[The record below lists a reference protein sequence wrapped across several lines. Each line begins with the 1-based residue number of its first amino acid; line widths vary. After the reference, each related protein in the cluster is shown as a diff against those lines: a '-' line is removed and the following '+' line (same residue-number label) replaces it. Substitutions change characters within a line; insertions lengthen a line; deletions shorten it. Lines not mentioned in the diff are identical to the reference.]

1 MENNIEKNVDE
12 IQENVNVEAAD
23 EAVEKDNATTP
34 KNNFPIWIIPVAVA
48 ILIGIVMAIVFP
60 IVFGGSDDPVYLD
73 YTVTVVDG
81 AGKPMSNVMV
91 KFTTLDGETK
101 TRITEK
107 DGIASLKNV
116 IEGEYKVNLEAG
128 LSDAIVLVKEYT
140 LTKETNSIYAVVRDS
155 KNSIEIYGVVED
167 GTYASSI
174 DAGAHIIPCTAGEI
188 SYYLFYARTPG
199 VYKVA
204 LTSSDEQMTLGY
216 YGMPMFVQSNHCGDG
231 AYDGKSFELIIQDI
245 TTPYIF
251 GIKANE
257 NAIANLTV
265 ERTGDA
271 PFDPNYADWIEVTA
285 EGPFT
290 VCDTT
295 GKTLADVD
303 ISAKNFDITL
313 GSDGYYYTNDGKAV
327 YIRLTTAPGHSY
339 MDEEFNSQLVF
350 GGSLALMAGLVE
362 GQDVGNNIGGY
373 VYDENGNFV
382 NKYRYNQMI
391 ATYLDYVDS
400 TYGVVQL
407 NAELVECIKLHG
419 QSSGWFDPDSY
430 GYLFGNIEVNDD
442 ISWLFLCMVEQ

>member
-1 MENNIEKNVDE
+1 MKRIVNIFVLLFALIVVLTCMASCQDK
-12 IQENVNVEAAD
+12 
-23 EAVEKDNATTP
+23 TP
-34 KNNFPIWIIPVAVA
+34 EPT
-48 ILIGIVMAIVFP
+48 
-60 IVFGGSDDPVYLD
+60 YLD

-91 KFTTLDGETK
+91 KFTTPDGETK

-155 KNSIEIYGVVED
+155 KNSIEIYGAVED

-174 DAGAHIIPCTAGEI
+174 DAGAHIIPCSAGEM

-216 YGMPMFVQSNHCGDG
+216 YGMPMFIQSNHCGDG
-231 AYDGKSFELIIQDI
+231 AYDGKSFELIIRDI

-285 EGPFT
+285 KGPFT

-295 GKTLADVD
+295 GKTLVDVD
-303 ISAKNFDITL
+303 ISAESFDITL

-339 MDEEFNSQLVF
+339 MDEEFKSQLVF
-350 GGSLALMAGLVE
+350 SGSLALMAGLVE

-419 QSSGWFDPDSY
+419 QSSGWFNPDSY
-430 GYLFGNIEVNDD
+430 GYLFGSIEVNDD

>member
-1 MENNIEKNVDE
+1 MKRIVNIFVLLFALM
-12 IQENVNVEAAD
+12 VVL
-23 EAVEKDNATTP
+23 TC
-34 KNNFPIWIIPVAVA
+34 
-48 ILIGIVMAIVFP
+48 MASCQDKRP
-60 IVFGGSDDPVYLD
+60 EPTYLD

-91 KFTTLDGETK
+91 KFTTPDGETK

-155 KNSIEIYGVVED
+155 KNSIEIYGAVED

-174 DAGAHIIPCTAGEI
+174 DAGAHIIPCTAGEM

-199 VYKVA
+199 VYKVE

-295 GKTLADVD
+295 GKTLVDVD
-303 ISAKNFDITL
+303 ISAESFDITL

-339 MDEEFNSQLVF
+339 MDEEFKSQLVF

-400 TYGVVQL
+400 AYGVVQL

>member
-1 MENNIEKNVDE
+1 MKRIVNIFVLLFALM
-12 IQENVNVEAAD
+12 VVL
-23 EAVEKDNATTP
+23 TC
-34 KNNFPIWIIPVAVA
+34 
-48 ILIGIVMAIVFP
+48 MASCQDKRP
-60 IVFGGSDDPVYLD
+60 EPTYLD

-91 KFTTLDGETK
+91 KFTTPDGETK

-155 KNSIEIYGVVED
+155 KNSIEIYGAVED

-174 DAGAHIIPCTAGEI
+174 DVGVHIIPCTAGEM

-204 LTSSDEQMTLGY
+204 LTSSDEQMTIGY

-295 GKTLADVD
+295 GKTLVDVD
-303 ISAKNFDITL
+303 ISAESFDITL

-327 YIRLTTAPGHSY
+327 YIRLTTAPGHRY

-382 NKYRYNQMI
+382 NKYRYNQMLE
-391 ATYLDYVDS
+391 TYLEYVDGR
-400 TYGVVQL
+400 YGVVQL
-407 NAELVECIKLHG
+407 NEELAECIKLHG
-419 QSSGWFDPDSY
+419 ESSGWFNPDGY
-430 GYLFGNIEVNDD
+430 GYLFGNIDVNDE

>member
-34 KNNFPIWIIPVAVA
+34 KNKFPIWIIPVAVA
-48 ILIGIVMAIVFP
+48 ILIGIAMAIVFP
-60 IVFGGSDDPVYLD
+60 IVFGGSDEPVYLD

-91 KFTTLDGETK
+91 KFTTPDGETK

-155 KNSIEIYGVVED
+155 KNSIEIYGAVED

-174 DAGAHIIPCTAGEI
+174 DAGAHIIPCTAGEM

-295 GKTLADVD
+295 GKTLVDVD
-303 ISAKNFDITL
+303 ISAESFDITL

-339 MDEEFNSQLVF
+339 MDEEFKSQLVF

-419 QSSGWFDPDSY
+419 QSSGWFNPDSY
-430 GYLFGNIEVNDD
+430 GYLFGSIEVNDD

>member
-34 KNNFPIWIIPVAVA
+34 KNKFPIWIIPVAVA
-48 ILIGIVMAIVFP
+48 ILIGIAMAIVFP
-60 IVFGGSDDPVYLD
+60 IVFGGSDEPVYLD

-91 KFTTLDGETK
+91 KFTTPDGETK

-155 KNSIEIYGVVED
+155 KNSIEIYGAVED

-295 GKTLADVD
+295 GKTLVDVD
-303 ISAKNFDITL
+303 ISAESFDITI

-419 QSSGWFDPDSY
+419 QSSGWFNPDSY
-430 GYLFGNIEVNDD
+430 GYLFGSIEVNDD

>member
-1 MENNIEKNVDE
+1 
-12 IQENVNVEAAD
+12 
-23 EAVEKDNATTP
+23 
-34 KNNFPIWIIPVAVA
+34 
-48 ILIGIVMAIVFP
+48 MAIVFP
-60 IVFGGSDDPVYLD
+60 IVFGGSDEPVYLD

-91 KFTTLDGETK
+91 KFTTPDGETK

-116 IEGEYKVNLEAG
+116 IEGAYKVNLEAG

-155 KNSIEIYGVVED
+155 KNSIEIYGAVED

-174 DAGAHIIPCTAGEI
+174 DAGAHIIPCTAGEM

-295 GKTLADVD
+295 GKTLVDVD
-303 ISAKNFDITL
+303 ISAESFDITL
-313 GSDGYYYTNDGKAV
+313 GSDGYYYTADGKAV

-419 QSSGWFDPDSY
+419 QSSGWFNPDSY
-430 GYLFGNIEVNDD
+430 GYLFGSIEVNDD

>member
-12 IQENVNVEAAD
+12 IQENVNVEVAD

-34 KNNFPIWIIPVAVA
+34 KNKFPIWIIPVAVA
-48 ILIGIVMAIVFP
+48 ILIGIAMAIVFP
-60 IVFGGSDDPVYLD
+60 IVFGGSDEPVYLD

-91 KFTTLDGETK
+91 KFTTPDGETK

-155 KNSIEIYGVVED
+155 KNSIEIYGAVED

-174 DAGAHIIPCTAGEI
+174 DAGAHIIPCTAGEM

-290 VCDTT
+290 VCDTI
-295 GKTLADVD
+295 GKTLVDVD
-303 ISAKNFDITL
+303 ISAESFDITL

-339 MDEEFNSQLVF
+339 MDEEFKSQLVF

-373 VYDENGNFV
+373 VYDENGDFV

-419 QSSGWFDPDSY
+419 QSSGWFNPDSY
-430 GYLFGNIEVNDD
+430 GYLFGSIEVNDD

>member
-1 MENNIEKNVDE
+1 MKRIVNIFVLLFALIVVLTCMASCQDK
-12 IQENVNVEAAD
+12 
-23 EAVEKDNATTP
+23 TP
-34 KNNFPIWIIPVAVA
+34 EPT
-48 ILIGIVMAIVFP
+48 
-60 IVFGGSDDPVYLD
+60 YLD

-91 KFTTLDGETK
+91 KFTTPDGETK

-155 KNSIEIYGVVED
+155 KNSIEIYGAVED

-290 VCDTT
+290 VCDNT
-295 GKTLADVD
+295 GKTLVDVD
-303 ISAKNFDITL
+303 ISAESFDITL

-339 MDEEFNSQLVF
+339 MDEEFKSQLVF
-350 GGSLALMAGLVE
+350 SGSLALMAGLVE

-373 VYDENGNFV
+373 VYDENGDFV

-419 QSSGWFDPDSY
+419 QSSGWFNPDGY
-430 GYLFGNIEVNDD
+430 GYLFGSIEVNDD

>member
-1 MENNIEKNVDE
+1 MKRIVNIFVLLFALM
-12 IQENVNVEAAD
+12 VVL
-23 EAVEKDNATTP
+23 TC
-34 KNNFPIWIIPVAVA
+34 
-48 ILIGIVMAIVFP
+48 MASCQDKRP
-60 IVFGGSDDPVYLD
+60 EPTYLD

-91 KFTTLDGETK
+91 KFTTPDGETK

-155 KNSIEIYGVVED
+155 KNSIEIYGAVED

-174 DAGAHIIPCTAGEI
+174 DAGAHIIPCTAGEM

-199 VYKVA
+199 VYKVE

-271 PFDPNYADWIEVTA
+271 PFDPDYADWIEVTA

-295 GKTLADVD
+295 GKTLVDVD
-303 ISAKNFDITL
+303 ISAESFDITL

-339 MDEEFNSQLVF
+339 MDEEFKSQLVF

-400 TYGVVQL
+400 AYGVVQL

>member
-1 MENNIEKNVDE
+1 MKRIVNIFVLLFALM
-12 IQENVNVEAAD
+12 VVL
-23 EAVEKDNATTP
+23 TC
-34 KNNFPIWIIPVAVA
+34 
-48 ILIGIVMAIVFP
+48 MASCQDKRP
-60 IVFGGSDDPVYLD
+60 EPTYLD

-91 KFTTLDGETK
+91 KFTTPDGEIK

-107 DGIASLKNV
+107 DGIVSLKNV

-155 KNSIEIYGVVED
+155 KNSIEIYGAVED

-174 DAGAHIIPCTAGEI
+174 DVGVHIIPCTAGEM

-295 GKTLADVD
+295 GKTLVDVD
-303 ISAKNFDITL
+303 ISAESFDITL

-327 YIRLTTAPGHSY
+327 YIRLTTAPGHRY

-382 NKYRYNQMI
+382 NKYRYNQMLE
-391 ATYLDYVDS
+391 TYLEYVDGR
-400 TYGVVQL
+400 YGVVQL
-407 NAELVECIKLHG
+407 NEELAECIKLHG
-419 QSSGWFDPDSY
+419 ESSGWFNPDGY
-430 GYLFGNIEVNDD
+430 GYLFGNIDVNDE

>member
-48 ILIGIVMAIVFP
+48 ILIGIAMAIVFP
-60 IVFGGSDDPVYLD
+60 IVFGGSDEPVYLD

-91 KFTTLDGETK
+91 KFTTPDGETK

-155 KNSIEIYGVVED
+155 KNSIEIYGAVED

-174 DAGAHIIPCTAGEI
+174 DAGAHIIPCTAGEM

-265 ERTGDA
+265 ECTGDA
-271 PFDPNYADWIEVTA
+271 PFDPNYADWIEITA
-285 EGPFT
+285 KGPFT

-295 GKTLADVD
+295 GKTLVDVD
-303 ISAKNFDITL
+303 ISAESFDITL

-391 ATYLDYVDS
+391 ATYLDYVDN

-430 GYLFGNIEVNDD
+430 GYLFGSIEVNDD